1 MIIGQYWKDVEQK
14 KLNDIRKLRHVSLLY
29 FFFVSSSFSPEKKKK
44 YFVDGRARLQTS
56 FPSAWILQWFPLFLL
71 LSSIQFYVHISLY
84 DSSSYIE
91 KLISWT
97 VVYSF
102 EIIIKESG

>member
-1 MIIGQYWKDVEQK
+1 MIIGQCWKDVEQK

-29 FFFVSSSFSPEKKKK
+29 FLCFFFFSPEKNKKKKKK

-56 FPSAWILQWFPLFLL
+56 FPSAWILRWFPLFLL
-71 LSSIQFYVHISLY
+71 LSSIHFYVRIHISLY

-97 VVYSF
+97 VYILF
-102 EIIIKESG
+102 